1 MNGQSE
7 NKNNS
12 EHDKVYTLIVNGR
25 EKTWNEKEISF
36 EQVVILAFG
45 SFNPDPN
52 MIYTITF
59 KRGNGNNPEGVME
72 VGSSL
77 KVKEGMIF
85 NVSTTNRS

>member
-45 SFNPDPN
+45 SISTAPN
-52 MIYTITF
+52 MIYTVTY
-59 KRGNGNNPEGVME
+59 KRGHGNKPEGLME
-72 VGSSL
+72 RNEIL
-77 KVKEGMIF
+77 KVKDGMVF
-85 NVSTTNRS
+85 NATATDKS